1 MTRCHICGDTGYW
14 TGLTRPH
21 GDPDPPAEYTGPRC
35 TDREATAILSSHQ
48 DHPEHRPS
56 LATMAD
62 GTCGCTLCRALRD
75 LLDTRRERDEAM
87 PVLEAARAQT
97 ERHTATGVKAH
108 LALLIVSGH
117 SCQCGLCMAI
127 RAHDAARAA
136 KGGERE

>member
-75 LLDTRRERDEAM
+75 LLDARRERDEARKALRWLAGAYAGM
-87 PVLEAARAQT
+87 RDQPEAPKYVIATVRA
-97 ERHTATGVKAH
+97 
-108 LALLIVSGH
+108 
-117 SCQCGLCMAI
+117 AI
-127 RAHDAARAA
+127 AAARAA
-136 KGGERE
+136 GGGEDE